1 MNSIE
6 ILKKIW
12 RPIYRNRRPIRRL
25 IRKWKV
31 SKVSQ
36 SALNAEQ
43 TQRFK
48 DLGFDWQDA
57 RGEVEKLLGK
67 NTNISSHR
75 SEHYELLMAVS
86 KRHKPKRILEI
97 GTAEGDFTVFLATI
111 FPDAEIETID
121 LPSSDNRFWNATTE
135 LSSTKGAKV
144 SSSEVEERDAK
155 LSKFSNIRFRETN
168 SLALTFQETDKYD
181 LIWVDGDHTYPVVS
195 IDIANA
201 LRLLN
206 VGGMLGFD
214 DIYETPQT
222 NYQWVGQESYETLV
236 QFKNAGL
243 IDFDLILKKLF
254 REKNYNKKS
263 QKFIAIVTRKNN
275 SETF

>member
-1 MNSIE
+1 MNLIE
-6 ILKKIW
+6 ILKRIW
-12 RPIYRNRRPIRRL
+12 RPIYRNRRPIKRL
-25 IRKWKV
+25 VRKWKV

-48 DLGFDWQDA
+48 DLGLDWQDA

-75 SEHYELLMAVS
+75 SEHYELLFVIS
-86 KRHKPKRILEI
+86 RRHKPKRILEI
-97 GTAEGDFTVFLATI
+97 GTAEGDFTVFLAAI
-111 FPDAEIETID
+111 FPDAVIETID

-135 LSSTKGAKV
+135 SSSIQSSKV
-144 SSSEVEERDAK
+144 SCFKVEERDAK
-155 LSKFSNIRFRETN
+155 LSKFSSIRFRETN

-206 VGGMLGFD
+206 VAGILGFD
-214 DIYETPQT
+214 DIYEMPQA
-222 NYQWVGQESYETLV
+222 NYQWVGQESFETLV

-243 IDFDLILKKLF
+243 VDFKLILKKLF
-254 REKNYNKKS
+254 REKNHDKKS
-263 QKFIAIVTRKNN
+263 QKFIAVATR
-275 SETF
+275 SE

>member
-1 MNSIE
+1 MIE
-6 ILKKIW
+6 ILRKIW
-12 RPIYRNRRPIRRL
+12 RPIYRNRRPIKRL
-25 IRKWKV
+25 FRKWKV

-36 SALNAEQ
+36 SVLHAEQ
-43 TQRFK
+43 TQRFN
-48 DLGFDWQDA
+48 DLGLDWQNA
-57 RGEVEKLLGK
+57 RRGVEQLLGV

-75 SEHYELLMAVS
+75 SEHYELLIAIS
-86 KRHKPKRILEI
+86 RRHKPARILEI

-111 FPDAEIETID
+111 FPDAKIETID
-121 LPSSDNRFWNATTE
+121 LPSSDRRFWNATTE

-144 SSSEVEERDAK
+144 SHSEVEERNAK
-155 LSKFSNIRFRETN
+155 LSKFSNIRFRESN
-168 SLALTFQETDKYD
+168 SLSLTFQENDKYD

-214 DIYETPQT
+214 DIYEMPQV
-222 NYQWVGQESYETLV
+222 NYRWVGQESYETLV

-243 IDFDLILKKLF
+243 IDFKLILKKLF
-254 REKNYNKKS
+254 PEKNYSRRS
-263 QKFIAIVTRKNN
+263 QKFIAVATREK
-275 SETF
+275 

>member
-1 MNSIE
+1 MNLTE
-6 ILKKIW
+6 VLKKIW
-12 RPIYRNRRPIRRL
+12 RPIYRNRRPIKRL
-25 IRKWKV
+25 VRKWRI

-36 SALNAEQ
+36 SALNTEQ

-48 DLGFDWQDA
+48 DLGLDWQGA
-57 RGEVEKLLGK
+57 RAEVEKLLGK
-67 NTNISSHR
+67 NSDISSHR
-75 SEHYELLMAVS
+75 SEHYELLMAIS
-86 KRHKPKRILEI
+86 KQHQPKRILEI
-97 GTAEGDFTVFLATI
+97 GTAEGDFTVFLATV
-111 FPDAEIETID
+111 FPDAQIETID
-121 LPSSDNRFWNATTE
+121 LPASDPRFWNATTE
-135 LSSTKGAKV
+135 LSNSKKAKV
-144 SSSEVEERDAK
+144 SSSDVQQRDAK
-155 LSKFSNIRFRETN
+155 LREFSSISFRETN
-168 SLALTFQETDKYD
+168 SLALTFQESDKYD

-243 IDFDLILKKLF
+243 IDFKLILKKLF

-263 QKFIAIVTRKNN
+263 QKFIAIATRVK
-275 SETF
+275 

>member
-12 RPIYRNRRPIRRL
+12 RPIYRNRRPIKRL
-25 IRKWKV
+25 VRKWKV

-48 DLGFDWQDA
+48 DLGLDWQDA
-57 RGEVEKLLGK
+57 RRGVEQLLGK

-97 GTAEGDFTVFLATI
+97 GTAEGDFTIFLASI
-111 FPDAEIETID
+111 FPDAEIDTID
-121 LPSSDNRFWNATTE
+121 LSSSDSRFWNATTE
-135 LSSTKGAKV
+135 LSSTKRAKV

-155 LSKFSNIRFRETN
+155 LSKFSNISFWETN

-214 DIYETPQT
+214 DIYEIPQT

-243 IDFDLILKKLF
+243 IDFNLILKKLF

-263 QKFIAIVTRKNN
+263 QKFIAIATRKK
-275 SETF
+275 

>member
-1 MNSIE
+1 MNLIE
-6 ILKKIW
+6 VLKKIW
-12 RPIYRNRRPIRRL
+12 RPIYRNRRPIKRL
-25 IRKWKV
+25 VRKWKV

-43 TQRFK
+43 AQRFN
-48 DLGFDWQDA
+48 DLGLDWQDA
-57 RGEVEKLLGK
+57 RRGVEQLLGK
-67 NTNISSHR
+67 NTNIFSHR
-75 SEHYELLMAVS
+75 SEHYELFMAIS
-86 KRHKPKRILEI
+86 KRHKAKRILEI

-111 FPDAEIETID
+111 FSEAKIETID
-121 LPSSDNRFWNATTE
+121 LPSSYSRFWNATTE
-135 LSSTKGAKV
+135 LSKTKGAKV
-144 SSSEVEERDAK
+144 SRSEVEERDAK
-155 LSKFSNIRFRETN
+155 LSKFSNIIFREIN

-195 IDIANA
+195 VDIANA

-214 DIYETPQT
+214 DIYETPQV

-243 IDFDLILKKLF
+243 VDFKLILKKLF
-254 REKNYNKKS
+254 PEKNYNKKS
-263 QKFIAIVTRKNN
+263 QKFIAIANRVK
-275 SETF
+275 

>member
-1 MNSIE
+1 MNFIKT
-6 ILKKIW
+6 LKKIW
-12 RPIYRNRRPIRRL
+12 RPIYRNRRPIKCL

-31 SKVSQ
+31 SKISQ

-43 TQRFK
+43 IQRFN
-48 DLGFDWQDA
+48 DLGLDWQDA
-57 RGEVEKLLGK
+57 RREVEKLLGE

-121 LPSSDNRFWNATTE
+121 LPSSDSRFWNATTR
-135 LSSTKGAKV
+135 LSSTRGGKV
-144 SSSEVEERDAK
+144 SSSEVEERDVK
-155 LSKFSNIRFRETN
+155 LSKFSNVRFWETN
-168 SLALTFQETDKYD
+168 SLALTFCETDKYD
-181 LIWVDGDHTYPVVS
+181 LIWVDGDHTYPVVG

-206 VGGMLGFD
+206 VGGMLCSD
-214 DIYETPQT
+214 DIYVTPQT
-222 NYQWVGQESYETLV
+222 NYQWVGQESHETLV

-243 IDFDLILKKLF
+243 VDFKLILKKLF

-263 QKFIAIVTRKNN
+263 QKFIAIATRI
-275 SETF
+275 E